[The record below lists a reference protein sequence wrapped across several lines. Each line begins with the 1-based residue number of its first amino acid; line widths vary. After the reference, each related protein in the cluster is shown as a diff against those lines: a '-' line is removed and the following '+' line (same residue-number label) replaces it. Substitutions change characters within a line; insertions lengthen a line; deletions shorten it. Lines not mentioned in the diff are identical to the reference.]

1 MDSDVH
7 ESVNEDLEKKYDYRR
22 ILLFYTK
29 IYFNRRLRNRLAQ
42 RAFRRRQTN
51 RLKELR
57 DRVDLN
63 DKPYDETV
71 KTLQDE
77 NSLLRRNLVEVQSN
91 LARLIAT
98 MQKLSG
104 TVSGA
109 LCESPQNEPSS
120 GQTDCQACVAST
132 SRSSSSEEPDLR
144 VKGYGLADI
153 HDTSFNE
160 AQIVAFHDYTQLND
174 PTTGV
179 LLSTQKYAK
188 DGSSTSMKQAPDHN
202 SAETSSG
209 FCCPAQQMPSI
220 WGFEYQMG
228 VEPYADALARREHSS
243 IMRGRRWI
251 ETNSPFSDHIQ
262 VLQRLLKSKI
272 APRMPLVGAT
282 MNLYVGS

>member
-1 MDSDVH
+1 
-7 ESVNEDLEKKYDYRR
+7 
-22 ILLFYTK
+22 
-29 IYFNRRLRNRLAQ
+29 LAQ

-51 RLKELR
+51 HLKELR

-63 DKPYDETV
+63 DKPYDEAV
-71 KTLQDE
+71 KTLQEE
-77 NSLLRRNLVEVQSN
+77 NSRLRRNLVEVQSN

-109 LCESPQNEPSS
+109 LRESPQDEPSS
-120 GQTDCQACVAST
+120 GQTDYQACVAPT
-132 SRSSSSEEPDLR
+132 SPSSSSEEPNLR
-144 VKGYGLADI
+144 AKGYGLADI

-160 AQIVAFHDYTQLND
+160 AQIVGFYDHTQLSD
-174 PTTGV
+174 PTTSA
-179 LLSTQKYAK
+179 LLSTEKYAQ
-188 DGSSTSMKQAPDHN
+188 DASLTSTKQALDYN
-202 SAETSSG
+202 FAETSSG
-209 FCCPAQQMPSI
+209 FSCPAQQIPSI

-228 VEPYADALARREHSS
+228 VEPYADALARREDSS
-243 IMRGRRWI
+243 IMRGRSWI

-282 MNLYVGS
+282 MNLYVGP